1 MTWARRAL
9 KRRRSPADSVRMT
22 TIRTTCP
29 RCGAVEMGAEAIL
42 LSLRDEGGEGVYRF
56 LCPGCLDTVQ
66 KPADRKIVALLLSV
80 GVDVESD
87 EALEDEL
94 EEAEPGRRGAAA
106 SGRGRAAGAGSAG
119 QPHPERRPGGRAFTI
134 DDLISFHF
142 LLEDD
147 DRLAGALEAFGT

>member
-1 MTWARRAL
+1 
-9 KRRRSPADSVRMT
+9 MT

-42 LSLRDEGGEGVYRF
+42 LSLREQSGEGVYRF

-80 GVDVESD
+80 GVDVES
-87 EALEDEL
+87 EGGALQDEL
-94 EEAEPGRRGAAA
+94 DAGPGT
-106 SGRGRAAGAGSAG
+106 AGE
-119 QPHPERRPGGRAFTI
+119 PHPEGRVGGRALTI

-147 DRLAGALEAFGT
+147 ERLARELEAFGT

>member
-1 MTWARRAL
+1 
-9 KRRRSPADSVRMT
+9 
-22 TIRTTCP
+22 
-29 RCGAVEMGAEAIL
+29 MGAEAIL

-87 EALEDEL
+87 EEPLEDEFDQGD
-94 EEAEPGRRGAAA
+94 PGR
-106 SGRGRAAGAGSAG
+106 SGAGPSGGHGRHASHDRQAG
-119 QPHPERRPGGRAFTI
+119 EPHPERRPGGRAFTI
-134 DDLISFHF
+134 DDVISFHF

-147 DRLAGALEAFGT
+147 ERLAGALEAFGT